1 MLPLVMYYLLKGIS
15 VKKQLSVRPF
25 AALFIFAVFA
35 VNFSFHIFKV
45 VSVDCYYL
53 TFFFLIIQLE

>member
-45 VSVDCYYL
+45 VSVDFYYL
-53 TFFFLIIQLE
+53 TFFF